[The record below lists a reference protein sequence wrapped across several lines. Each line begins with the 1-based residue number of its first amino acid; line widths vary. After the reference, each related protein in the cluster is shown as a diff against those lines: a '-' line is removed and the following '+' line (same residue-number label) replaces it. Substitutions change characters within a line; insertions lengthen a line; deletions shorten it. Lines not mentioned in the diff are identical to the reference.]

1 MVRTVDPSKASNYI
15 TKAEE
20 LFTAASDS
28 LKSRKYNSAVS
39 NAVRSSINALD
50 AFTTK
55 FKGERGSD
63 DHTEVLSL
71 IQGILPSREY
81 EEIKKQFTSLINKKN
96 AIDYQ
101 PDLMDETEARDAV
114 KLAERIL
121 SKVKA
126 KLNPQT

>member
-1 MVRTVDPSKASNYI
+1 MTRPVDSSKASNYV

-20 LFTAASDS
+20 LFAAASDS
-28 LKSRKYNSAVS
+28 LQSSKYNRAVS

-71 IQGILPSREY
+71 VQGILPPREY

-101 PDLMDETEARDAV
+101 PDLMGETEARDAV

-126 KLNPQT
+126 KLNP